1 MKVKALCNIIYG
13 GKMYGF
19 GEIIESDRVL
29 TNTMPVEPEP
39 DNERERYD
47 DRAPEEREPEDEPRN
62 PEEAERDPR
71 RGRPAR
77 RGRGE
82 PDERD

>member
-29 TNTMPVEPEP
+29 PNTMPVEPE
-39 DNERERYD
+39 RYD
-47 DRAPEEREPEDEPRN
+47 DRNPEEREPENEPRN